1 MRNRAAADSYF
12 TTGQFNEGVIMANL
26 DFITPQLATGGDLP
40 PNRLDAVRVLQEWR
54 ALGITHLVD
63 NRFEWNDDD
72 LVAEHCPEIHYLHHG
87 VDDAGQHMPD
97 WWFDLGTEWVQGA
110 LEDAGAKVL
119 VHCHMGINR
128 GPSLA
133 YACLLM
139 LGHDPI
145 EAMTMIRSARPIA
158 AIGYAED
165 ALDWF
170 HRTYHVS
177 RSRRLDDRQRLDAW
191 REANWIDVVRIIRE
205 IRATE
210 AA

>member
-1 MRNRAAADSYF
+1 M
-12 TTGQFNEGVIMANL
+12 TNL

-40 PNRLDAVRVLQEWR
+40 YNRQEAVRVLQEWR
-54 ALGITHLVD
+54 SIGITHVVD
-63 NRFEWNDDD
+63 NRFEFSDDD
-72 LVAEHCPEIHYLHHG
+72 LVAEHCPEIHYLHLG
-87 VDDAGQHMPD
+87 VDDAGQQMPD
-97 WWFDLGTEWVQGA
+97 GWFDLGTEWVRGA
-110 LEDAGAKVL
+110 LQDPEAKVL

-128 GPSLA
+128 GPSMA
-133 YACLLM
+133 YACMLM

-165 ALDWF
+165 ALDWH
-170 HRTYHVS
+170 HRTNGA
-177 RSRRLDDRQRLDAW
+177 SRRQQLDDRQRLEAW

>member
-1 MRNRAAADSYF
+1 MRRDR
-12 TTGQFNEGVIMANL
+12 Q
-26 DFITPQLATGGDLP
+26 
-40 PNRLDAVRVLQEWR
+40 
-54 ALGITHLVD
+54 
-63 NRFEWNDDD
+63 
-72 LVAEHCPEIHYLHHG
+72 
-87 VDDAGQHMPD
+87 
-97 WWFDLGTEWVQGA
+97 
-110 LEDAGAKVL
+110 AKVL

-128 GPSLA
+128 GPSMA

-165 ALDWF
+165 ALDWH
-170 HRTYHVS
+170 HRTSGAS
-177 RSRRLDDRQRLDAW
+177 RDQQLADRQRLEAW
-191 REANWIDVVRIIRE
+191 REVNWIDVVRIIRE